1 VGRMRVDSGA
11 VQCHV
16 LTRVRVGVC
25 VGSHPRP
32 AIHMRKKEASRCK
45 VCASA
50 NGCMLVGVHGVQCE
64 MSTRARTVVVR
75 VQDKNR
81 LGNGSGQGGGVGGM
95 DVSYH
100 VVVQRKWSGSE
111 VAWAACVG
119 AWASGCGG

>member
-1 VGRMRVDSGA
+1 MGRMRVDSGA

-16 LTRVRVGVC
+16 LTRVRVGVR
-25 VGSHPRP
+25 VGSRPRP

-45 VCASA
+45 VCAPA

-75 VQDKNR
+75 FQDKNR
-81 LGNGSGQGGGVGGM
+81 LVSGSGQGGGVGGM

-100 VVVQRKWSGSE
+100 VVVQRK
-111 VAWAACVG
+111 
-119 AWASGCGG
+119 

>member
-1 VGRMRVDSGA
+1 MGRMRVDSGA

-16 LTRVRVGVC
+16 LMRARVGVR

-45 VCASA
+45 VCAPA

-100 VVVQRKWSGSE
+100 VVVQRK
-111 VAWAACVG
+111 
-119 AWASGCGG
+119 